1 MKRILLLVALL
12 LAGFAARA
20 GEPYCCTQPGRTLVY
35 ERIKANGR
43 LERTV
48 TMEYT
53 AVRRSGTARLVDC
66 ILTVR
71 GPGGGELFGGPSKQ
85 TTVVTADGKVEQNLA
100 ESLRAVLH
108 NMFPG
113 ASQSTEGTPAVL
125 PADMK
130 PGDKLPDGRGTVKT
144 GIMTHTMELVEREVL
159 RYERITVPAGTFDC
173 IVVRERKIERGI
185 GRNRDTVCENWYA
198 PGIGPVRHDSYN
210 YNNGNPTF
218 GAREV
223 LKKY

>member
-1 MKRILLLVALL
+1 MKRILLIMTLL
-12 LAGFAARA
+12 LAGFAAWA
-20 GEPYCCTQPGRTLVY
+20 GEPYCCTTPGRTLVY
-35 ERIKANGR
+35 ERTKANGR
-43 LERTV
+43 FERTV

-53 AVRRSGTARLVDC
+53 TVRRSGSARLVDC

-71 GPGGGELFGGPSKQ
+71 GPGGRELYGGPSQQ
-85 TTVVTADGKVEQNLA
+85 TTVVTADGTVEQNLA
-100 ESLRAVLH
+100 ESLRTVLH

-113 ASQSTEGTPAVL
+113 ASQSAEGTPAIL

-130 PGDKLPDGRGTVKT
+130 PGDKLPDGRCTVKT
-144 GIMTHTMELVEREVL
+144 GIMTHSMEIIEREVL

-173 IVVRERKIERGI
+173 VVVRERKIERGI
-185 GRNRDTVCENWYA
+185 GLGRDTVCENWYA

>member
-1 MKRILLLVALL
+1 MLMIMMLL
-12 LAGFAARA
+12 LAGVAGRA
-20 GEPYCCTQPGRTLVY
+20 GEPYCCTTPGRTLVY
-35 ERIKANGR
+35 ERTKANGR
-43 LERTV
+43 FERTV

-53 AVRRSGTARLVDC
+53 AVRRSGTKRLVDC

-71 GPGGGELFGGPSKQ
+71 GPGGGELYGGPSQQ
-85 TTVVTADGKVEQNLA
+85 TTVVTADGTVEQNLA
-100 ESLRAVLH
+100 ESLRTVLH

-113 ASQSTEGTPAVL
+113 ASQSAEGTPAVL

-144 GIMTHTMELVEREVL
+144 GIMTHSMEIIEREVL

-185 GRNRDTVCENWYA
+185 GLGRDTVSENWYA
-198 PGIGPVRHDSYN
+198 PGVGPVRHDSYN
-210 YNNGNPTF
+210 YNKGKLTF
-218 GAREV
+218 GASEV

>member
-1 MKRILLLVALL
+1 MLMIMMLL
-12 LAGFAARA
+12 LAGVAGRA
-20 GEPYCCTQPGRTLVY
+20 GEPYCCTTPGRTLVY
-35 ERIKANGR
+35 ERTKANGR
-43 LERTV
+43 FERTV

-53 AVRRSGTARLVDC
+53 AVRRSGTKRLVDC

-71 GPGGGELFGGPSKQ
+71 GPGGGELYGGPSQQ
-85 TTVVTADGKVEQNLA
+85 TTVVTADGTVEQNLG

-113 ASQSTEGTPAVL
+113 ASQSAEGTPAIL

-144 GIMTHTMELVEREVL
+144 GIMTHSMEIIEREVL

-173 IVVRERKIERGI
+173 VVVRERKIERGI
-185 GRNRDTVCENWYA
+185 GLGRDTVCENWYA

-210 YNNGNPTF
+210 YNNGKPTF

>member
-1 MKRILLLVALL
+1 MKRILLIMTLL
-12 LAGFAARA
+12 LAGVAGRA
-20 GEPYCCTQPGRTLVY
+20 GEPYCCTTPGRTLVY
-35 ERIKANGR
+35 ERTKANGR
-43 LERTV
+43 FERTV

-53 AVRRSGTARLVDC
+53 AVRRSGTKRLVDC

-71 GPGGGELFGGPSKQ
+71 GPGGGELYGGPSQQ
-85 TTVVTADGKVEQNLA
+85 TTVVTADGTVEQNLA
-100 ESLRAVLH
+100 ESLRTVLH

-113 ASQSTEGTPAVL
+113 ASQSAEGTPAVL

-144 GIMTHTMELVEREVL
+144 GIMTHSMEIIEREVL

-185 GRNRDTVCENWYA
+185 GLGRDTVSENWYA
-198 PGIGPVRHDSYN
+198 PGVGPVRHDSYN
-210 YNNGNPTF
+210 YNKGKLTF
-218 GAREV
+218 GASEV

>member
-1 MKRILLLVALL
+1 MKHILLIITLL
-12 LAGFAARA
+12 LAGFAAWA
-20 GEPYCCTQPGRTLVY
+20 GEPYCCTTPGRTLVY
-35 ERIKANGR
+35 ERTKANGR
-43 LERTV
+43 IERTV

-53 AVRRSGTARLVDC
+53 AVRRSGTKRLVDC

-71 GPGGGELFGGPSKQ
+71 GPGGAELYGGPSQQ
-85 TTVVTADGKVEQNLA
+85 TTVVNADGTTEQNLG

-113 ASQSTEGTPAVL
+113 AAQSVEDTPAIL

-144 GIMTHTMELVEREVL
+144 GVMTHSMEIIEREVL
-159 RYERITVPAGTFDC
+159 RYERVTVPAGTFDC

-185 GRNRDTVCENWYA
+185 GRNRDTLTENWYA
-198 PGIGPVRHDSYN
+198 PGFGPVRHDSYN
-210 YNNGNPTF
+210 YNNGKPTF